1 MNKVAKIFLYLTLL
15 GFITTVIVNF
25 LHLQWLGLLIF
36 SCACFFLL
44 TGCIISIFASSAFIK
59 PGIAPRVANIYIISN
74 TIWLL
79 GFIFLA
85 AGLYLQTVHFIGGF
99 SLMFLGLLLSAIF
112 LILLPYRISV
122 KKKRN
127 TNSF

>member
-1 MNKVAKIFLYLTLL
+1 MKKVGKNFLYLALL
-15 GFITTVIVNF
+15 GFIGTVIVNF

-44 TGCIISIFASSAFIK
+44 TGCIISIFASLAFIK
-59 PGIAPRVANIYIISN
+59 PDIAPKVANIYIISN

-79 GFIFLA
+79 GFLFLA
-85 AGLYLQTVHFIGGF
+85 VGLFLQTIHFIGGLSF
-99 SLMFLGLLLSAIF
+99 MFFGLLLSAVF

-122 KKKRN
+122 KKKHN
-127 TNSF
+127 ASNF